1 MHTICA
7 SLTCN
12 IYIYIFFFFHKLFHA
27 AITWTLQIAYSK
39 FSFFGKKI
47 DCYLLLQ
54 LINYY
59 YYTGIPLEKG
69 HCTKMSLVRL
79 WQVMAERLPNRHGRA
94 RLQ

>member
-1 MHTICA
+1 MHIQNSA
-7 SLTCN
+7 
-12 IYIYIFFFFHKLFHA
+12 
-27 AITWTLQIAYSK
+27 
-39 FSFFGKKI
+39 FSEKKT

-59 YYTGIPLEKG
+59 YYSGIPLEKG

-79 WQVMAERLPNRHGRA
+79 WQGMAERLPKRHGRA